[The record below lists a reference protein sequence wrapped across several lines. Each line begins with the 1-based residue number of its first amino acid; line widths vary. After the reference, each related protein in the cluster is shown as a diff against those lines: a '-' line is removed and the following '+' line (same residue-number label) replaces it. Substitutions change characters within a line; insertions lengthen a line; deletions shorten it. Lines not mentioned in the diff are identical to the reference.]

1 MPVTTLEEPM
11 SFLNSE
17 LVRVGHFRAV
27 RTIGLGACGQVYAA
41 IDNLGRTVAVKEALP
56 AEQGFAGLRARFRNE
71 ARIQAALQ
79 HPNII
84 AVHQLIEEPESGET
98 YLVCE
103 YADGGSLADR
113 LHGGA
118 LLSPAEA
125 LLVARDLCAALEAT
139 WARQIVH
146 RDIKPSNILLQASG
160 GRIVRA
166 KLADFGV
173 AQDQRLRRTTLLP
186 GASHPGTPL
195 YMAPEQT
202 TATTLLDVRADIY
215 ALGAALWEAL
225 TGEDYKLRATAGAA
239 PGRPELAP
247 ALAAV
252 LARALAEDRAERY
265 QRPQDLARDLELA
278 LHSDAAPARAT
289 IALGGRAGVEAA
301 RTASQGSVSGSDQR
315 PKTHAQHRAAS
326 PSSFAPGQAHSGI
339 PSLMGGEAGGRR
351 GGAMAAAPAALAP
364 HHGGAALPAAEQVL
378 IERPAADWWPHR
390 GTAIFWNTA
399 LALTGAFLWFT
410 IPFAPR
416 VLALLAG
423 LGAALGLMFAVRRHQ
438 LPFPRWSGLVIGGFA
453 VVVGFLRAFFD
464 GNVLNGGAAVP
475 DDPAP
480 LMGLLL
486 AIGGLIW
493 ARLALGGHALLGPLT
508 SWRLGALRWGARLGR
523 LVVAGLCAAGVAVHL
538 ALLGDLPLDELVVVM
553 ALASTALGFAG
564 VAGLRRRIAPA
575 RWAQLLLGALM
586 AVAGLTHL
594 LFGSGRPDEISVG
607 LALLALG
614 GVGGWLG
621 MSGGREEGE

>member
-17 LVRVGHFRAV
+17 LVRAGHFRAV
-27 RTIGLGACGQVYAA
+27 RTIGAGACGQVYAA

-56 AEQGFAGLRARFRNE
+56 AEQGFAALRARFRNE

-84 AVHQLIEEPESGET
+84 AVHQLIEEPEGGAI

-247 ALAAV
+247 APAAV
-252 LARALAEDRAERY
+252 LGRALAEDRAERY

-278 LHSDAAPARAT
+278 LHGDTAPARAT
-289 IALGGRAGVEAA
+289 IALGGRARG
-301 RTASQGSVSGSDQR
+301 ASQGPVSGSGHRPETHDPQR
-315 PKTHAQHRAAS
+315 APG
-326 PSSFAPGQAHSGI
+326 PSSLALGQTHNTMSQIGT
-339 PSLMGGEAGGRR
+339 S
-351 GGAMAAAPAALAP
+351 
-364 HHGGAALPAAEQVL
+364 GAALPAAEQVV
-378 IERPAADWWPHR
+378 IDGAPADWWPNR
-390 GTAIFWNTA
+390 GAAIFWSTT
-399 LALTGAFLWFT
+399 LACTGAFLWFT

-423 LGAALGLMFAVRRHQ
+423 LGAALGLMVAVRRHQ
-438 LPFPRWSGLVIGGFA
+438 LPFPRWAGLVIGGFA
-453 VVVGFLRAFFD
+453 VVVGFLRALFD

-480 LMGLLL
+480 LMGLML

-493 ARLALGGHALLGPLT
+493 ARLALG
-508 SWRLGALRWGARLGR
+508 SYRLFGSFADWLAAARRRAGQLARL
-523 LVVAGLCAAGVAVHL
+523 LVAGLCAIAVAAHLAMLGDMQADEIVPVGVMLTAALIAALAVGRRRALSQLGWAQLVLAAMVVTGGLAHL
-538 ALLGDLPLDELVVVM
+538 AL
-553 ALASTALGFAG
+553 
-564 VAGLRRRIAPA
+564 
-575 RWAQLLLGALM
+575 
-586 AVAGLTHL
+586 
-594 LFGSGRPDEISVG
+594 GSGMADDISAG
-607 LALLALG
+607 MAMLALG
-614 GVGGWLG
+614 GVGWWVGV
-621 MSGGREEGE
+621 SRGER